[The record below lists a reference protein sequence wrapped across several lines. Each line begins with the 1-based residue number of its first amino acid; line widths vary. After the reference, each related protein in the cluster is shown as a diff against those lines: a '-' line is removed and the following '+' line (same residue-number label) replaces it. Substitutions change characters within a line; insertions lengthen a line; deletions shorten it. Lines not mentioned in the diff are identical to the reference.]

1 LPTPRSFPGVRGPTD
16 TPKLPGG
23 ARAYRAPVLSLG
35 CRAGHAGGE
44 GVGRRLRGRLL
55 LKYVIVLVGLVGGA
69 LLTSGLVQVYF
80 AYGENESVQLRLQE
94 EKAAAAAA
102 TLQRFASDVVR
113 DMTWTQ
119 QPEWVPEI

>member
-1 LPTPRSFPGVRGPTD
+1 MPRAFP
-16 TPKLPGG
+16 
-23 ARAYRAPVLSLG
+23 APVLSLG
-35 CRAGHAGGE
+35 CRVGPPGGE

-94 EKAAAAAA
+94 EKALFAA
-102 TLQRFASDVVR
+102 TILQRFTSDVVR

-119 QPEWVPEI
+119 QP